1 MKVGWFLFCAWEGQ
15 LLKCCYWLPGRQL
28 CPSGP
33 LWLADCKLR
42 QYLKCNP
49 PRTARAQFYNSDLQ
63 NVWLCSSFWPLWLP
77 RQFIVCQSCMFSPCS
92 KNVVT
97 NTVSGLLLWTFF
109 LPIHRASFSTTQVQ
123 NTHLRCQLVIAYP
136 ALCILSCAALRHRPP
151 SALSASSLHLSCS
164 SEKPP
169 SCFLQCHIWQE
180 ELYLKVTKTDNFSH
194 SQSSHSTLLCQQQA
208 GRCET
213 AATWRVPAKLKG
225 EAAEWQNCPCPPFF
239 AHVSTV
245 LLPREDWGVEGERAL
260 PAGAGLIPAE
270 PLCSS
275 SSSRGKAAPAQLLSF
290 KEGVSS

>member
-1 MKVGWFLFCAWEGQ
+1 MLLLAAWKAAVPFWSIVAGWLQAQ
-15 LLKCCYWLPGRQL
+15 AVLKMQ
-28 CPSGP
+28 SSQ
-33 LWLADCKLR
+33 DCQGTVL
-42 QYLKCNP
+42 QQWSAKC
-49 PRTARAQFYNSDLQ
+49 L
-63 NVWLCSSFWPLWLP
+63 VV
-77 RQFIVCQSCMFSPCS
+77 QFILASVAPETVHCLSELYVFSLFQKCGY
-92 KNVVT
+92 KYC
-97 NTVSGLLLWTFF
+97 VSGLLLWTFF